1 MKVSAL
7 IITYNQERYIAAA
20 IDSALMQETD
30 SEYEIVISEDCSSD
44 GTRAI
49 VRDYEARFPR
59 IRARYSPRNLG
70 AAENFVRAYHACQ
83 GEYIA
88 MLEGDD
94 YWISPQ
100 KLQKQAAFLDR
111 HPECSMCAHGV
122 IKVVEGRRPSVR
134 IRHELKEISTLEDL
148 LLDNF
153 VYTCSAM
160 LRKEAFDD
168 YPSWVYDAPSSDYAL
183 WVQAAG
189 HGDIGYIK
197 ECLSAYRD
205 HGSGVWS
212 GKDPVSQ
219 VEAVIEV
226 RERIIRDL
234 GSGYDHVFERVLARF
249 YGQLACERAAVPN
262 GAVVLVASG
271 GDEELLKLYRPA
283 RHFPSEATG
292 GLDSLNLEIGDL
304 IESLEHCRAEGG
316 EFLLFPRTALA
327 WIDQHELR
335 QYLDNRYLR
344 VSDSPEA
351 LLYDLRDG
359 Q

>member
-7 IITYNQERYIAAA
+7 IITYNQERYISAA

-30 SEYEIVISEDCSSD
+30 FEYEIVISEDCSSD

-49 VRDYEARFPR
+49 VRDYEARFPQ

-70 AAENFVRAYHACQ
+70 AAENFVLAYHTCQ

-88 MLEGDD
+88 LLEGDD

-100 KLQKQAAFLDR
+100 KLQKQAGFLDR

-122 IKVVEGRRPSVR
+122 TKVVEGGRPSAS
-134 IRHELKEISTLEDL
+134 IRYGLKEISTLEDL

-160 LRKEAFDD
+160 LCKEAFDD

-183 WVQAAG
+183 WVQTAG
-189 HGDIGYIK
+189 NGDIGYIK
-197 ECLSAYRD
+197 ECLAAYRV
-205 HGSGVWS
+205 HEGGIWS
-212 GKDPVSQ
+212 GKDAVAQ

-226 RERIIRDL
+226 REQIRRDL
-234 GSGYDHVFERVLARF
+234 GSGYDHVFERVFARF
-249 YGQLACERAAVPN
+249 YGHLACERAAVPDE
-262 GAVVLVASG
+262 AVVLVASR
-271 GDEELLKLYRPA
+271 GDKELLKLYRPA
-283 RHFPSEATG
+283 RHFPPEATG
-292 GLDSLNLEIGDL
+292 GLDNIDLEVTDL
-304 IESLEHCRAEGG
+304 IESLEHSRAEGG

-327 WIDQHELR
+327 WIERHELR
-335 QYLDNRYLR
+335 QYLDNRYPR
-344 VSDSPEA
+344 VSDGPEA

-359 Q
+359 K